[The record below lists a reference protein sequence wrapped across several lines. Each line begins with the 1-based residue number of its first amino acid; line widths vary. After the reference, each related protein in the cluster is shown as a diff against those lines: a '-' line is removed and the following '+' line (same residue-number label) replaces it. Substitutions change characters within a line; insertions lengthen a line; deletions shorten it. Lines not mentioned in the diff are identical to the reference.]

1 MPPSHREDTVTDLRH
16 HHRGRHGE
24 RGGKTR
30 GGARE
35 RRHQSGGEPSDQP
48 SGGRDGG
55 LSCGLGASVDA
66 LRVGDEASLEVVD
79 EEGVGLW
86 EAIVPEE
93 NEILKKMKFKFSV
106 EVTVSVLSVTV

>member
-1 MPPSHREDTVTDLRH
+1 MPPRHRKDTVTDLRH

-30 GGARE
+30 GGAGE
-35 RRHQSGGEPSDQP
+35 RRDQSGGEPSDQP

-93 NEILKKMKFKFSV
+93 NEIKTK
-106 EVTVSVLSVTV
+106 